1 MLDRDK
7 LKKNLI
13 ENFTGVRENV
23 ATDQSSAEGFAKAIV
38 DYAKDAEVQITAPF
52 ATTTPIPSPDPSVV
66 GKKIKV
72 NTATLTPGQ
81 TAMVTQMM
89 MSFKLMDPSMSLIS
103 ASVATFA
110 ALMTT
115 FSNTLKT
122 VNAVGTTV
130 MSVPPP
136 FAPSTKK
143 GMDGGTIEQVCDVMS
158 KSIHTSFTT
167 SIFTGAGTNT
177 APPAAGPVVGK
188 IV

>member
-1 MLDRDK
+1 MLDKNK
-7 LKKNLI
+7 LKDNLI
-13 ENFTGVRENV
+13 ANFTGVRGDV
-23 ATDQSSAEGFAKAIV
+23 KSQQDSAEGFAKAIV
-38 DYAKDAEVQITAPF
+38 DYAKDAEVQITAPLV
-52 ATTTPIPSPDPSVV
+52 TPSGAPDPSVV

-72 NTATLTPGQ
+72 NAATLTPGEK
-81 TAMVTQMM
+81 AMIGQMM

-115 FSNTLKT
+115 FSNSIKT

-130 MSVPPP
+130 MAAPPP

-158 KSIHTSFTT
+158 KSIHTSFKA
-167 SIFTGAGTNT
+167 SIFTGAGSNT
-177 APPAAGPVVGK
+177 TPPAAGPVVGK
-188 IV
+188 LV

>member
-1 MLDRDK
+1 MLNKDK

-13 ENFTGVRENV
+13 KNFTDVRGDV
-23 ATDQSSAEGFAKAIV
+23 KSQQDSAEGFAKAIV
-38 DYAKDAEVQITAPF
+38 DYAKDAEVQITAPLV
-52 ATTTPIPSPDPSVV
+52 TPSGAPDPSVV

-72 NTATLTPGQ
+72 NGATLTPGQ
-81 TAMVTQMM
+81 QAMVGQMM

-122 VNAVGTTV
+122 INAVGTTV
-130 MSVPPP
+130 MSAPPP

-143 GMDGGTIEQVCDVMS
+143 GMDGGTIEQVCDVMA

-167 SIFTGAGTNT
+167 SIFTGAGSNT

-188 IV
+188 LV